1 MTPRMI
7 IIDFNE
13 LKSEMEA
20 MMDRK
25 LNEILFA
32 DRFSHLPSMLTVPQA
47 AKILGLD
54 QRTVR
59 RMLASNKLTYTRAGK
74 RTTLIPKDEVLK
86 IVKQGKQ
93 I

>member
-7 IIDFNE
+7 ILDFNE

-25 LNEILFA
+25 LDEILFA
-32 DRFSHLPSMLTVPQA
+32 DRFSHLPTMLTVPQA
-47 AKILGLD
+47 AKVLGID
-54 QRTVR
+54 HRTVR
-59 RMLASNKLTYTRAGK
+59 RMVDADKLTATRAGK

-86 IVKQGKQ
+86 IVKQAKR